1 MKILSLFLILAIAPL
16 TLTACDKK
24 TQQSKIENPFAGQVE
39 ALQKAKDLERQI
51 QEATDK
57 KMKQLDSLN

>member
-1 MKILSLFLILAIAPL
+1 MKVFSLFLLLAVSPL
-16 TLTACDKK
+16 MLTACDGN
-24 TQQSKIENPFAGQVE
+24 QQPKIENPFAGHID

>member
-1 MKILSLFLILAIAPL
+1 MKALSLLLILVGSSF
-16 TLTACDKK
+16 TLTACDSN
-24 TQQSKIENPFAGQVE
+24 QAPKIENPFAGHVD

-57 KMKQLDSLN
+57 KMKQLNSL

>member
-1 MKILSLFLILAIAPL
+1 MKIFSLFLILVVSSL
-16 TLTACDKK
+16 TLTACDGK
-24 TQQSKIENPFAGQVE
+24 QQSKIENPFAGHVE

-57 KMKQLDSLN
+57 QMKQLNSL

>member
-1 MKILSLFLILAIAPL
+1 MKVFSVFFILVVSSSM
-16 TLTACDKK
+16 LTACDGK
-24 TQQSKIENPFAGQVE
+24 QQSKIENPFAGHAE

-57 KMKQLDSLN
+57 KMRQLNSL

>member
-1 MKILSLFLILAIAPL
+1 MKILSLFLILVASLSI
-16 TLTACDKK
+16 TACDSN
-24 TQQSKIENPFAGQVE
+24 QQPKIKNPFAGHAE

-57 KMKQLDSLN
+57 KMKQLDGLN

>member
-1 MKILSLFLILAIAPL
+1 MKVLTIFLILVGSL
-16 TLTACDKK
+16 TLTACDE
-24 TQQSKIENPFAGQVE
+24 TQKPKIENPFAGHVD

-57 KMKQLDSLN
+57 KMKQLNELN

>member
-1 MKILSLFLILAIAPL
+1 MKTLSLLLILLGASLSI
-16 TLTACDKK
+16 TACDSN
-24 TQQSKIENPFAGQVE
+24 QAPKIKNPFAGHAD

-57 KMKQLDSLN
+57 KMKQLEGLN

>member
-1 MKILSLFLILAIAPL
+1 MRTFIQLLILAIASL
-16 TLTACDKK
+16 TLTACGD
-24 TQQSKIENPFAGQVE
+24 TQQSKIENPFAGHVE

-57 KMKQLDSLN
+57 KMKQLDNLN

>member
-1 MKILSLFLILAIAPL
+1 MKALSLFIILAGSL
-16 TLTACDKK
+16 NLTACDSN
-24 TQQSKIENPFAGQVE
+24 QAPKIENPFAGHVD

-57 KMKQLDSLN
+57 KMKQLNSL